1 MNNEPFDLAS
11 SVLRARAVH
20 AARGRAPFDVL
31 LVGGSVVDGATGEI
45 RPADVG
51 LVGPL
56 IASVHPSRSRDDAVE
71 VIDVSGRLVAPG
83 LIDVHMHVESSMIT
97 PRRYAEAVVPAGTT
111 TVRWD
116 PHEIAN
122 VAGLAG
128 VRWAIEAGRGAPLR
142 VLVMAP
148 SCVPS
153 APGLETAGAEFGPA
167 EMAEM
172 LSWPEIAGVAE
183 VMDMAGVLDR
193 SARMTGVVG
202 AGLESGKP
210 VTGHARGL
218 SGADLIAFVAAGIE
232 SDHEIVSGPD
242 LLAKLRAGLD
252 IELRGSHPYVL
263 PEAVRVVRELGG
275 VPPTLA
281 LCTDDVF
288 PATLAE
294 GGGMAAVVRE
304 MIALGL
310 TPAEAIG
317 AATFNAARLIGRR
330 DLGLVAP
337 GRRADLIIVSD
348 PVAVTIERVLVDGRT
363 VAIDGRLVEPLADV
377 EHPTPGGGVVV
388 PPLSPEDFHLR
399 VTGRDG
405 PRRVRTIVAPRF
417 PRWGERTVRVLNGR
431 VDPPEGTAVIA
442 VVHRHGRRPP
452 VPALGLLE
460 EWGDWRG
467 AFATTMSHDSHNLT
481 VFGRDPVDMAVAANA
496 VIASGGGMAVAREGR
511 VTASLALPVFG
522 LISDAPLA
530 EVVRAF
536 AEVEAA
542 ASEIVDWLPPYR
554 VFKALVGASLA
565 CNAGPHPT
573 DLGLT
578 DGSTGEIVPLEMD

>member
-1 MNNEPFDLAS
+1 MKTEPFDLADTT
-11 SVLRARAVH
+11 LRTRAVH

-31 LVGGSVVDGATGEI
+31 LVGGSVIDTATGEI
-45 RPADVG
+45 RAADVG

-56 IASVHPSRSRDDAVE
+56 IASVHPAGTRADAVE
-71 VIDVSGRLVAPG
+71 AIDVAGRLIAPG
-83 LIDVHMHVESSMIT
+83 LIDVHMHIESSMIT
-97 PRRYAEAVVPAGTT
+97 PRRYAEVVVPFGTT

-122 VAGLAG
+122 VAGVAG
-128 VRWAIEAGRGAPLR
+128 VRWAIEAGRGSPLR

-172 LSWPEIAGVAE
+172 LSWSEIAGVAE
-183 VMDMAGVLDR
+183 VMDMGGVLDR

-202 AGLESGKP
+202 AGLASGKP
-210 VTGHARGL
+210 VSGHARGL
-218 SGADLIAFVAAGIE
+218 SGADLAAFVAAGIS

-252 IELRGSHPYVL
+252 IELRGSHDYIL
-263 PEAVRVVRELGG
+263 PDAVRVIRELGG

-288 PATLAE
+288 PAALAA
-294 GGGMAAVVRE
+294 GGGMAAVVRR

-310 TPAEAIG
+310 SPAEAIG
-317 AATFNAARLIGRR
+317 AATLNAARMIGRR

-337 GRRADLIIVSD
+337 GRRADLIVLSD
-348 PVAVTIERVLVDGRT
+348 PVAVTVERVFVNGRT
-363 VAIDGRLVEPLADV
+363 VAIDGRSTTPISDED
-377 EHPTPGGGVVV
+377 HPAPGGGVVV
-388 PPLSPEDFHLR
+388 PPLSSEDFRLR

-417 PRWGERTVRVLNGR
+417 PRWGERAVRVEKGR
-431 VDPPEGTAVIA
+431 VLPPEGTVVMA

-460 EWGDWRG
+460 AWGDWRG

-496 VIASGGGMAVAREGR
+496 VIASGGGMAAVKEGR
-511 VTASLALPVFG
+511 VIASLALPVFG
-522 LISDAPLA
+522 LISDRPVTEAA
-530 EVVRAF
+530 TAF
-536 AEVEAA
+536 AAVEAA

-554 VFKALVGASLA
+554 TFKALVGASLA
-565 CNAGPHPT
+565 CNDGPHLT

-578 DGSTGEIVPLEMD
+578 DGSTGEILSLEID